1 MSEDHVG
8 PALAVVEAR
17 DGQVPGEPAGGALAI
32 LEAVLFAAEEPLTVA
47 RLAEVLEE
55 PNGRKVVALVTGL
68 RERLAADER
77 GLEVVEIAGGYT
89 LMTRPD
95 LAAWVRR
102 LKRVRPAR
110 LSRAALE
117 TLAVIA
123 YKQPITKAEIEEV
136 RGVNADGV
144 LRTLAE
150 RELIRVVGRR
160 PDPGRPILYGTSR
173 AFLEHFGFKDLS
185 DLPTLREIEALLG
198 VAADGG
204 AEAPAE

>member
-1 MSEDHVG
+1 MGEDEVG
-8 PALAVVEAR
+8 PAPAVLEAAE
-17 DGQVPGEPAGGALAI
+17 GAGATAPAGGALAI
-32 LEAVLFAAEEPLTVA
+32 LEAALFAAEEPLTLV

-55 PNGRKVVALVTGL
+55 PDGRKVRGLVEAL
-68 RERLAADER
+68 RDRLAADGR
-77 GLEVVEIAGGYT
+77 GLEVVEVAGGYAM
-89 LMTRPD
+89 LTRPD
-95 LAAWVRR
+95 LAPWVRR
-102 LKRVRPAR
+102 LRQGRPAR

-150 RELIRVVGRR
+150 RELIRVIGRKAE
-160 PDPGRPILYGTSR
+160 PGRPILYGTSR
-173 AFLEHFGFKDLS
+173 SFLEHFGFKDLS

-198 VAADGG
+198 ATEAPGP
-204 AEAPAE
+204 AAPAE